1 VLEEV
6 MLTEFPTADAGQQL
20 ADLYGAASAGLPI
33 AVTDDKDRLVGV
45 VEPEAVFAQ
54 LSGDGDE
61 ATGDTPPTE
70 TDTANKK
77 ESAHV

>member
-1 VLEEV
+1 
-6 MLTEFPTADAGQQL
+6 
-20 ADLYGAASAGLPI
+20 
-33 AVTDDKDRLVGV
+33 VTDDKDRLVGV